1 MPKFNEFPT
10 ANTLTGT
17 ELVLISTGGSGSY
30 KTNTQA
36 IANLAP
42 AGGTTPT
49 GTGFRHVTSG
59 TEDAATKLVED
70 ADVHASAGIA
80 ITKLA
85 PNVASTNA
93 SQTLTNK
100 TINASDNAIV
110 DSSQALGDLLKC
122 DGTKFVRL
130 ARGSNTQVLTSN
142 ATDVYWA
149 TPSTGSP
156 GGSAGQLQFNNSSAF
171 GGTTGF
177 SYSSNVIAASNT
189 CAITFAETNNTA
201 TAPIRVLVRGA
212 GGGVAMSANT
222 DAGLEPLIDIYSAG
236 AVRFGTTNW
245 SAACLYGSSVEVYSA
260 SSTYLYGGGVISLLM
275 LSSGMQFGASGS
287 ASFGSGT
294 GVIGIENASSN
305 PSTNPSGG
313 GVLYADGG
321 ALKWRG
327 SGGTVTTMGPADPHC
342 PTCGR
347 DFALEHKNDDLG
359 EHYAICIPCM
369 VDAVAAI
376 GANVA
381 AFTIADKRSASKTQW
396 DTKHAEVRAA
406 EAAVASA
413 RKNKEPRGK

>member
-1 MPKFNEFPT
+1 MAKISEYTT
-10 ANTLTGT
+10 ANALTGA
-17 ELVLISTGGSGSY
+17 ELVVLVQGGSTY

-36 IANLAP
+36 IANLA
-42 AGGTTPT
+42 AGGVPPT
-49 GTGFRHVTSG
+49 GTGFRHITAG
-59 TEDAATKLVED
+59 AEDAAAKLVVD
-70 ADVHASAGIA
+70 ADVNASADIA

-85 PNVASTNA
+85 SNVASTNA

-100 TINASDNAIV
+100 TFNVSDNNLT
-110 DSSQALGDLLKC
+110 STSGALGDILKHN
-122 DGTKFVRL
+122 GTKFVRL
-130 ARGSNTQVLTSN
+130 ARGSDTQVLTSN

-149 TPSTGSP
+149 AAPGGGTP
-156 GGSAGQLQFNNSSAF
+156 GGSSGQLQFNNASAF

-177 SYSSNVIAASNT
+177 TYSSNVIAASNT
-189 CAITFAETNNTA
+189 CAITFAETSATA

-222 DAGLEPLIDIYSAG
+222 DGGLEPVIDIFSAG
-236 AVRFGTTNW
+236 ALKFGTTNW
-245 SAACLYGSSVEVYSA
+245 TGAYLHGASVELYSA
-260 SSTYLYGGGVISLLM
+260 SSTYLYGGGVLSLLM
-275 LSSGMQFGASGS
+275 LSGGMQFGASGS

-294 GVIGIENASSN
+294 GVIGIENASLN

-347 DFALEHKNDDLG
+347 DFALEHKNDELG
-359 EHYAICIPCM
+359 EHFAVCIPCM

-376 GANVA
+376 GADVS
-381 AFTIADKRSASKTQW
+381 AFTIMDRRQATKKQWNDAHASAV
-396 DTKHAEVRAA
+396 AREAARAA
-406 EAAVASA
+406 GRA
-413 RKNKEPRGK
+413 NKEPSGR